1 MPTQVLLVDDQV
13 LFVESLRSVFQS
25 RADDM
30 EIVGVAHDGVSAV
43 EMAERLRPDII
54 LMDVRMPQMDG
65 VEATRVIHEKLP
77 GSKIVMLTTYDDD
90 SYVRHAIEYG
100 AIGYLL
106 KDMQPEDLF
115 QAVRTVERGAFLVT
129 SSVMP
134 KLVWSE
140 SGKFVATS
148 EGETKLPEW
157 YYVLS
162 RKERHILRLV
172 AEGYT
177 NQEIAEQVFLAT
189 QTVKNYLSAIYD
201 KIAVH
206 DRPEATAKAQPILHY
221 L

>member
-43 EMAERLRPDII
+43 EMAEQLRPDII
-54 LMDVRMPQMDG
+54 LMDVRMPRMDG

-157 YYVLS
+157 FYVLS